1 MHTTTIIRHHK
12 LSIRVR
18 PSIPGSSFPH
28 RIEMEEQYEGVG
40 EVEEVDQRGGRA
52 TNDVGGT
59 IIITM
64 IHNIC
69 STLCIHVGMLVVN
82 LIVTKRMD

>member
-1 MHTTTIIRHHK
+1 MHIHIIIRHHK

-28 RIEMEEQYEGVG
+28 RIEMEEQHEGVG
-40 EVEEVDQRGGRA
+40 EVGEAEQRGGRA

-59 IIITM
+59 IITM

-82 LIVTKRMD
+82 LIVTKRID